1 MKEYKTIEKE
11 VTVEFTEKRSRFL
24 GHIKPVK
31 TEQEAIDFINEKRE
45 KYWDASH
52 NVYAYSLKEG
62 NIKRY
67 TDDGEPSGTAG
78 VPIFDIII
86 KEELFDLVVVVTR
99 YFGGILLGTGGLV
112 HAYSK
117 GAADA
122 IKESGIIIME
132 PCDKVFLNCNYSLYG
147 KIQNIVNNLE
157 GKIENTVFTDSV
169 DIYIVIPCSTT
180 EKLRKEITAASSGS
194 INIDITETLFCKK
207 VIK

>member
-11 VTVEFTEKRSRFL
+11 ITIEFTEKRSRFM

-31 TEQEAIDFINEKRE
+31 TEKEAIDFINSKKE
-45 KYWDASH
+45 KYWDATH
-52 NVYAYSLKEG
+52 NVYAYSLREG

-78 VPIFDIII
+78 VPALDVIM
-86 KEELFDLVVVVTR
+86 KEELYDLVVVVTR

-117 GAADA
+117 SVIDA
-122 IKESGIIIME
+122 INAAEIITMT
-132 PCDKVFLNCNYSLYG
+132 PCDKIFLNCSYSQYG
-147 KIQNIVNNLE
+147 KIQNIVSNLG

-169 DIYIVIPCSTT
+169 DIYILISNTMT
-180 EKLRKEITAASSGS
+180 EKLFKEITAASSAS
-194 INIDITETLFCKK
+194 IKPEKVETLYCKK
-207 VIK
+207 R